1 MYKKLFLFVLLSSF
15 VTALNAFEIAD
26 KELEKQVADTLAR
39 VQAEQTA
46 KPAPYYG
53 YSPIVFEVRSIYRRN
68 ITEKMQE
75 LGHQMIAVDP
85 LVVSIPNPDATVKCY
100 ATVINKEWLLTH
112 KSCVYLPN
120 AGDAYTFTLKTI
132 KFYRGD
138 YKAVVDTTTSKL
150 KFYEDKTT
158 GAVLLN
164 VKSVCLD
171 TAEKTATGV
180 CMRFWDW
187 ILDESNGPYVI
198 QKNYSSI
205 ILSNVSVLD
214 FRNKAFKLA
223 FTKRAFFT
231 PTLKN
236 KAITIE
242 DIYTNIIKLPKDLLK
257 TGKPL
262 PGEPLFHKNALNEQ
276 ILVAVNASVGGSPR
290 QYKLFGFGFTSL
302 LKKIRASDPQSV
314 IITTDLNAYNK
325 I

>member
-1 MYKKLFLFVLLSSF
+1 MFKKLFLFVAFTSF
-15 VTALNAFEIAD
+15 ITALNAFEIAD

-53 YSPIVFEVRSIYRRN
+53 YSPIVFEVRSVYRRN

-75 LGHQMIAVDP
+75 LGRQMTVVDP
-85 LVVSIPNPDATVKCY
+85 MLVSIPAPDVTVKCY

-112 KSCVYLPN
+112 KSCVNLSP
-120 AGDAYTFTLKTI
+120 AGDAYTFTLKTV

-138 YKAVVDTTTSKL
+138 YKAVVDTTSAKL
-150 KFYEDKTT
+150 KYYEDKTT

-187 ILDESNGPYVI
+187 LLDESNGPYVI
-198 QKNYSSI
+198 QDNYSSI
-205 ILSNVSVLD
+205 VLGNVAALD
-214 FRNKAFKLA
+214 FRNKAFKLS

-231 PTLKN
+231 PTIKG

-242 DIYTNIIKLPKDLLK
+242 DIYVRTLKLPKDLLEMA
-257 TGKPL
+257 KPL

-276 ILVAVNASVGGSPR
+276 ILVAVNSAPVGKPR
-290 QYKLFGFGFTSL
+290 VYNLFGVEFTAFL
-302 LKKIRASDPQSV
+302 RKIKASNPQSV
-314 IITTDLNAYNK
+314 IITTDLNGYNK

>member
-1 MYKKLFLFVLLSSF
+1 MYKKLFLFVVLSSF
-15 VTALNAFEIAD
+15 VTALNAFDIAD

-39 VQAEQTA
+39 VQAQQTA

-53 YSPIVFEVRSIYRRN
+53 YAPIVFEVRSVYKR
-68 ITEKMQE
+68 TPSEKMQN
-75 LGHQMIAVDP
+75 LDNQMKSIDP
-85 LVVSIPNPDATVKCY
+85 FVLSSAAPDVTIKCY
-100 ATVINKEWLLTH
+100 ATVINKEWLLTN
-112 KSCVYLPN
+112 KNCVYLPN
-120 AGDAYTFTLKTI
+120 AGDAYTFTLKTV

-150 KFYEDKTT
+150 KFYEDKAT
-158 GAVLLN
+158 GSVLLN

-171 TAEKTATGV
+171 TAEKTSTGV

-187 ILDESNGPYVI
+187 LWDETNGPYVI

-205 ILSNVSVLD
+205 ILSNVAALD

-231 PTLKN
+231 PTLKE
-236 KAITIE
+236 KAITIS
-242 DIYTNIIKLPKDLLK
+242 DIYTNIVKLPKDLVK

-276 ILVAVNASVGGSPR
+276 ILVAVNSAAGGQPR
-290 QYKLFGFGFTSL
+290 EYKLFGFGFTSL